1 MISQGPAS
9 APSLPPLVQQGQLTS
24 AGCPGDGPCLALFLS
39 WLSWPTPAASHSFP
53 GFTACRGLGNTSQ
66 VRQLSVFFTVGSFP
80 AIRSLPS
87 AALPTC
93 IAAGCVPGSQTSE
106 PGMELRGIPAMG
118 CWETT
123 PLHTW
128 CRTLEIP
135 PALPP
140 TSDPRGSIISA
151 DFYTVPLLPC
161 SYFPK

>member
-1 MISQGPAS
+1 M
-9 APSLPPLVQQGQLTS
+9 
-24 AGCPGDGPCLALFLS
+24 
-39 WLSWPTPAASHSFP
+39 
-53 GFTACRGLGNTSQ
+53 
-66 VRQLSVFFTVGSFP
+66 FFTVGSFP
-80 AIRSLPS
+80 AIRSLPA

-93 IAAGCVPGSQTSE
+93 MAAGCVPGSQSSE
-106 PGMELRGIPAMG
+106 PMMELRGIPAMG
-118 CWETT
+118 CWEATL
-123 PLHTW
+123 LHTW